1 MSRPDQDNPNPHD
14 ATEGNDSTAAS
25 TTPKLDEQQIVD
37 YLRLDPDFFTRHP
50 GLLSEL
56 NLPHNSGKTVSLIE
70 HQVAIL
76 RERNVESR
84 RRLNDLLQVAQDN
97 DRIFT
102 KTRALTL
109 ALLDAKNLQA
119 LNEVLATHVLVDF
132 DADFVCCHLRSEADK
147 LDHIQTHRLEIPF
160 THLLGNDAGIADQAR
175 CPALRQDEVRD
186 IFPSAVLED
195 SPLEDAASAVLL
207 PLDVGRGR
215 NAADGVLCIGS
226 RNPRRFSPE
235 MDTLFVTYIADVL
248 SKVLVKLGVA

>member
-1 MSRPDQDNPNPHD
+1 MSTSDQNTDSSDNSLAD
-14 ATEGNDSTAAS
+14 DSAS
-25 TTPKLDEQQIVD
+25 VASSSSSVDEQQVVE

-56 NLPHNSGKTVSLIE
+56 NLPHSNGKTVSLIE

-132 DADFVCCHLRSEADK
+132 DADFVCCHLLSSSTR
-147 LDHIQTHRLEIPF
+147 LDHIQTHHNEIPF
-160 THLLGNDAGIADQAR
+160 SHLLGNDAGVADQPR
-175 CPALRQDEVRD
+175 CPTLRQEEVKE
-186 IFPSAVLED
+186 IFPSAVLD
-195 SPLEDAASAVLL
+195 NTTAEDAASAVLL
-207 PLDVGRGR
+207 PLDMGRGR
-215 NAADGVLCIGS
+215 NAAHGMLCIGS
-226 RNPRRFSPE
+226 RNARRFSPD

-248 SKVLVKLGVA
+248 SKVLTKMGVV